1 MEIFGFKIPGL
12 LIGCSLLFV
21 SVLLS
26 ERAER
31 DAESKNENAPTP
43 PWHQVAWG
51 VRHSRQDLRLI
62 ALLLAA
68 ILLTLWIKF

>member
-1 MEIFGFKIPGL
+1 MEIFGFEIPGL
-12 LIGCSLLFV
+12 LIGFAFLFG

-26 ERAER
+26 DRAER
-31 DAESKNENAPTP
+31 DAETKNENAQTP
-43 PWHQVAWG
+43 PWHQVAWS

-68 ILLTLWIKF
+68 ILLTLWIKL